1 MRNIVPQDWL
11 THLQFTRRKQV
22 TFLEDLCS
30 LVDDGV
36 PVGQAIEAIAE
47 ISEGVNKK
55 VALHIG
61 SYLAQGQ
68 LLADGMQGFFNHAI
82 VEVVRAGENGG
93 NLPGSL
99 RGALNSFSEQTS
111 ALSVVVNSLI
121 YPSCVIVLALIV
133 VVFIKNSVLLN
144 FAQIKPVYLW
154 PETGRNLYFLAVLVE
169 RWWWLL
175 LMMLIAVVFVIQ
187 RIFKSLTGDPR
198 RLFDSFPLLS
208 LYRDIVA
215 ARFMETLGL
224 LISNGIVLKQALSV
238 MHNESSPY
246 LSWHLLQ
253 MEARLSSGQE
263 NIAEVLNT
271 DLIDRNDL
279 IRLRVVTRG
288 KNFEQALMSLGRQA
302 NKRNIK
308 AINNLG
314 KVLAGMM
321 LIGGAFIA
329 AMVVL
334 GIYSIGSI
342 LAG

>member
-1 MRNIVPQDWL
+1 MNKIIDTWWL
-11 THLQFTRRKQV
+11 HWQFTRKRQV
-22 TFLEDLCS
+22 IFLEDLCS

-36 PVGQAIEAIAE
+36 PVSQAIETISE

-55 VALHIG
+55 VAQHIG
-61 SYLAQGQ
+61 RCLAEGQ

-93 NLPGSL
+93 NLPASL
-99 RGALNSFSEQTS
+99 RAALESFSEH
-111 ALSVVVNSLI
+111 ANAFSVVINSLV

-133 VVFIKNSVLLN
+133 VVFIKNAVLVN
-144 FAQIKPVYLW
+144 FAQIKPVYSW
-154 PETGRNLYFLAVLVE
+154 PETGRNLYFLAVLIE

-175 LMMLIAVVFVIQ
+175 LLMLIGAIFVLRRILQ
-187 RIFKSLTGDPR
+187 RLTGEPR
-198 RLFDSFPLLS
+198 RLLDSFPLLS
-208 LYRDIVA
+208 LYREMVA

-238 MHNESSPY
+238 MHNEGSPY

-271 DLIDRNDL
+271 DLIERNDL

-288 KNFEQALMSLGRQA
+288 KNFEAALISLGRQA

-308 AINNLG
+308 SLNTLG

>member
-1 MRNIVPQDWL
+1 MNIAFENVWMRW
-11 THLQFTRRKQV
+11 QFTRKRQV
-22 TFLEDLCS
+22 AFLEDLCS

-36 PVGQAIEAIAE
+36 PVSQAIETIAE
-47 ISEGVNKK
+47 ISEGVSKK
-55 VALHIG
+55 VAEHIG
-61 SYLAQGQ
+61 RCLAQGQ

-93 NLPGSL
+93 NLPASL
-99 RGALNSFSEQTS
+99 RAALNSFSEQAS
-111 ALSVVVNSLI
+111 AFSVVINSLV

-133 VVFIKNSVLLN
+133 VVFIKNSVLVD
-144 FAQIKPVYLW
+144 FAKIKPVYSW
-154 PETGRNLYFLAVLVE
+154 PETGRNLYFFAVLIE

-175 LMMLIAVVFVIQ
+175 LFMLVGVIFVMA
-187 RIFKSLTGDPR
+187 RILKTLTGESR
-198 RLFDSFPLLS
+198 RFLDSFPLLS
-208 LYRDIVA
+208 LYREIVA

-238 MHNESSPY
+238 MHNGSSPY

-271 DLIDRNDL
+271 DLIERNDL
-279 IRLRVVTRG
+279 IRLRVVARG
-288 KNFEQALMSLGRQA
+288 KNFETALISLGRQA

-308 AINNLG
+308 SINMLG
-314 KVLAGMM
+314 RVLAGMM